1 MVDLEKEIFRV
12 VMLIFVE
19 EPIGLSGTENMVY
32 LHGGWHLV
40 SLYTVSE
47 LKNLRKKGKNQ
58 AFYEVVEGMKITQT
72 LHE

>member
-32 LHGGWHLV
+32 LHGGWHRV

-47 LKNLRKKGKNQ
+47 LKNLWKKGKN
-58 AFYEVVEGMKITQT
+58 
-72 LHE
+72 

>member
-32 LHGGWHLV
+32 LHGGWHRV

-47 LKNLRKKGKNQ
+47 LKNLQIKGKN
-58 AFYEVVEGMKITQT
+58 
-72 LHE
+72 

>member
-47 LKNLRKKGKNQ
+47 LKNLQTKGKINS
-58 AFYEVVEGMKITQT
+58 FNSFNEVQ
-72 LHE
+72 